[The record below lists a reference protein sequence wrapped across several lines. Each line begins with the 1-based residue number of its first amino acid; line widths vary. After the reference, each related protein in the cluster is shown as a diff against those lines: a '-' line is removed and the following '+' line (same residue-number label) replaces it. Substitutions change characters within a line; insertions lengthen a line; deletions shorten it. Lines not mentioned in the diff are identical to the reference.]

1 MKALFLTF
9 TLTLSTPLMAQSRQ
23 TVEIKLNQVVDKVSK
38 DNFNVYENALRIYQ
52 SKESI
57 TVARMN
63 LLPKLN
69 IWNLAS
75 AATEIFFGGPAGAAA
90 GAFTLVEDIAPF
102 LIPANWFRASQVQL
116 FYEADKE
123 GYRAL
128 WSNEVLTAKSL
139 YYHILLDSSLL
150 DHIEKSRKDL
160 ESIYQIVLVRETF
173 GGLPR
178 SVSQDIK
185 LRLLSLD
192 EDTRALEA
200 LIAEE
205 ESLLAFMMGYPTG
218 TRLKAAP
225 VNLPNYDQIQPLNY
239 EDFIYRAVNV
249 SPEIRQFN
257 YLIEAAQ
264 YVKKEV
270 QYAFLGTSSMSRGL
284 TGGVFD
290 GIPVQ
295 NGLGFGTGASM
306 RIVRSQKEILKTQ
319 QKAVTETVKR
329 HLKLLVNNYNLD
341 VANYKNTK
349 KRLDLAHTILNDLYQ
364 QIQFGSDVDSLKL
377 IEASRNVIE
386 ADTVLFSTMY
396 RFLSSED
403 KLARMIFNGDYSKEP
418 VAISR
423 LNGGTK

>member
-1 MKALFLTF
+1 MKFI
-9 TLTLSTPLMAQSRQ
+9 TLILATLLSSSLMAQSREN
-23 TVEIKLNQVVDKVSK
+23 VELSLDQVVKKVS
-38 DNFNVYENALRIYQ
+38 NENYYVYENALRVYQ
-52 SKESI
+52 SKESV
-57 TVARMN
+57 TVARKN

-75 AATEIFFGGPAGAAA
+75 GAFEIFFGGPAGAAS
-90 GAFTLVEDIAPF
+90 GAFTLVEDVAPF
-102 LIPANWFRASQVQL
+102 LIPANWFRSAQASL

-150 DHIEKSRKDL
+150 EHVEKSKKDL
-160 ESIYQIVLVRETF
+160 EAIYQIVVVRETF
-173 GGLPR
+173 GGSPR

-185 LRLLSLD
+185 LRLLSLV
-192 EDTRALEA
+192 EDARALET
-200 LIAEE
+200 LISEE

-218 TRLKAAP
+218 TKLKVSP
-225 VNLPNYDQIQPLNY
+225 IKLPNYEKIEPLDY

-257 YLIEAAQ
+257 YLIEASQ

-270 QYAFLGTSSMSRGL
+270 QYAFLGTSSMSRGVS
-284 TGGVFD
+284 GGVFD
-290 GIPVQ
+290 NIPVQ
-295 NGLGFGTGASM
+295 NGLGFGTGASI
-306 RIVRSQKEILKTQ
+306 RIVKAQKEILKTQ

-341 VANYKNTK
+341 VSNYKNTK
-349 KRLDLAHTILNDLYQ
+349 KRLDLAHGILNDLYQ
-364 QIQFGSDVDSLKL
+364 RIRFGAEVDSMKL

-396 RFLSSED
+396 RFMSSED
-403 KLARMIFNGDYSKEP
+403 KLTRMIFNGDYSKAP
-418 VAISR
+418 VSITR
-423 LNGGTK
+423 LNGGVE

>member
-1 MKALFLTF
+1 M
-9 TLTLSTPLMAQSRQ
+9 
-23 TVEIKLNQVVDKVSK
+23 
-38 DNFNVYENALRIYQ
+38 
-52 SKESI
+52 
-57 TVARMN
+57 
-63 LLPKLN
+63 
-69 IWNLAS
+69 
-75 AATEIFFGGPAGAAA
+75 
-90 GAFTLVEDIAPF
+90 
-102 LIPANWFRASQVQL
+102 
-116 FYEADKE
+116 
-123 GYRAL
+123 
-128 WSNEVLTAKSL
+128 
-139 YYHILLDSSLL
+139 
-150 DHIEKSRKDL
+150 
-160 ESIYQIVLVRETF
+160 
-173 GGLPR
+173 
-178 SVSQDIK
+178 
-185 LRLLSLD
+185 
-192 EDTRALEA
+192 
-200 LIAEE
+200 
-205 ESLLAFMMGYPTG
+205 
-218 TRLKAAP
+218 
-225 VNLPNYDQIQPLNY
+225 NY

>member
-1 MKALFLTF
+1 MKLLTF
-9 TLTLSTPLMAQSRQ
+9 SLLFTFSASISAQTRQ
-23 TVEIKLNQVVDKVSK
+23 SVEIKLNQVVEKVSK
-38 DNFNVYENALRIYQ
+38 ENFNVYENALRVYQ

-57 TVARMN
+57 TVARAN

-75 AATEIFFGGPAGAAA
+75 AATEIIFGGPSGAAA

-150 DHIEKSRKDL
+150 THIEKSKRDL

-173 GGLPR
+173 GGQPR

-185 LRLLSLD
+185 LRLLALE
-192 EDTRALEA
+192 EDTRALET

-205 ESLLAFMMGYPTG
+205 ESLLGFMMGYPTG

-225 VNLPNYDQIQPLNY
+225 INLPNYDQIQPLNY

-249 SPEIRQFN
+249 SPEIRQFD
-257 YLIEAAQ
+257 YLIEASQ
-264 YVKKEV
+264 YVRKEV
-270 QYAFLGTSSMSRGL
+270 QYAFLGSSSLSRGL
-284 TGGVFD
+284 SGGVFD

-295 NGLGFGTGASM
+295 NGLGFGTGSSL
-306 RIVRSQKEILKTQ
+306 RIVRTQKEILKTQ
-319 QKAVTETVKR
+319 QKAVKETVKR

-349 KRLDLAHTILNDLYQ
+349 KRLELSHEILNELYQ
-364 QIQFGSDVDSLKL
+364 RIHFGADVDSMKL

-386 ADTVLFSTMY
+386 ADTILFSTMY

-403 KLARMIFNGDYSKEP
+403 KLSRMIFNGDYSKKP
-418 VAISR
+418 VSIER
-423 LNGGTK
+423 LNGSVE